1 MRLKEELPVTGKT
14 TEGKKSRLKFPQTT
28 SKSIPA
34 SLTVTRGKKLTGFQ
48 RAELRISL
56 VLFNGKPKT
65 GHKLSKSTTLKDTRD
80 KTTRRECWT

>member
-34 SLTVTRGKKLTGFQ
+34 SLTLDGHKREEANRVPESRAEDFTGF
-48 RAELRISL
+48 I
-56 VLFNGKPKT
+56 
-65 GHKLSKSTTLKDTRD
+65 
-80 KTTRRECWT
+80 